1 MSVSHNHRR
10 KTIRQ
15 FKKKYGAKWRNFFIE
30 HCAAIRRANEGP
42 CLGTLADLSFL
53 NSPSIGGLA
62 GAAGAAPVSP

>member
-15 FKKKYGAKWRNFFIE
+15 FKKKYGGKWHNFFAE

-42 CLGTLADLSFL
+42 LLGSLADLI
-53 NSPSIGGLA
+53 SPGNGGLA